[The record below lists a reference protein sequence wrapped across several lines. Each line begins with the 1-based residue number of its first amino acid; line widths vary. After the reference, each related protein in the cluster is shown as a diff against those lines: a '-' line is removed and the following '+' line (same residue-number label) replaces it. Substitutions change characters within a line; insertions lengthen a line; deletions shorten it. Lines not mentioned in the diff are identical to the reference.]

1 MQLRRLVL
9 LSLLAG
15 PLFAAGPKAD
25 CVFCGIAAGTREASF
40 VYRDDT
46 VMAILTIGPVN
57 PGHTLVIPV
66 RHADGVL
73 DLPPDTAK
81 AMTALAQRVARAI
94 QSSEF
99 KADGIQLL
107 MNTGAASGQTVF
119 HAHLHVIPKF
129 PKDTHDGPHPD
140 RPKPPR
146 AELDA
151 VAAKLREALAKL
163 D

>member
-1 MQLRRLVL
+1 MSYSRFFMLAL
-9 LSLLAG
+9 LSSALSASE
-15 PLFAAGPKAD
+15 PKSG
-25 CVFCGIAAGTREASF
+25 CVFCAIAAGTREASF
-40 VYRDDT
+40 VHRDDT

-81 AMTALAQRVARAI
+81 AMTALAQRIARAL
-94 QSSEF
+94 QASEY

-151 VAAKLREALAKL
+151 VAAKLREALAKQ
-163 D
+163 